1 MPGREVDSPL
11 SHRPHASAP
20 AADTADGIDRR
31 VAERIALG
39 RRALEIEPAVL
50 DVVLGL
56 RDGTMERLESGRS
69 RATPAHLARLAML
82 FDVSID
88 WFFAEKQHRFAAPP
102 APSAGKPAEAGATSP
117 ATPLAGSPADPG
129 RASDPPD
136 PASHRAAT
144 PEPPAGREHEDA
156 VEARRFLAAYS
167 RLRHA
172 GVRAEIRAL
181 VHAVAER
188 AET

>member
-1 MPGREVDSPL
+1 
-11 SHRPHASAP
+11 
-20 AADTADGIDRR
+20 
-31 VAERIALG
+31 
-39 RRALEIEPAVL
+39 
-50 DVVLGL
+50 
-56 RDGTMERLESGRS
+56 
-69 RATPAHLARLAML
+69 
-82 FDVSID
+82 VSID

-117 ATPLAGSPADPG
+117 ATALAGSPADPG

-136 PASHRAAT
+136 PPASHRAAT

-156 VEARRFLAAYS
+156 AEARRFLAAYS

-172 GVRAEIRAL
+172 AVRAEIRAF